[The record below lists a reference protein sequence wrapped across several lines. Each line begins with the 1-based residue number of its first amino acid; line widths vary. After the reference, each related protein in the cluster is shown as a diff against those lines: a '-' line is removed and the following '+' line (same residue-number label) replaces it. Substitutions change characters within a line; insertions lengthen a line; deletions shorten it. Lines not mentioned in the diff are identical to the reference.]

1 MPEERSACEGLPKY
15 RALLSFA
22 YAIAMDQADAS
33 PRLSRQQ
40 AKTLGLSALGGALE
54 FYDFVIFVFFAA
66 TMGQLFFPPDMPDWL
81 RQVQTFGIFAAGY
94 LARPLGGVVMAHFG
108 DRSGRKRMFMLSI
121 LLMAIPTLMMGLLPT
136 YAQVGVL
143 APLLLL
149 LLRIMQ
155 GAAIGGEAPGAWVFV
170 TEHVSP
176 RHRNLA
182 CGTLSAGLCT
192 GILLGSLVARG
203 VHAVFDEAQLLAW
216 GWRLPFLLGGVFGLL
231 AMLLRRK
238 LKETPVFLELQ
249 SRRALSATMPLREVL
264 RSHRGAVVLAMLL
277 TWLLTAAVVVVLL
290 MMPTLLQGLGVPRDA
305 ALAGNT
311 LAIMATILANLL
323 LGYLAD
329 RYGAGRALV
338 ACSVLL
344 GTAFWIFYG
353 SALAGAYSP
362 WLYALAGAAV
372 GVTALVPA
380 IAVAGFPAPVRF
392 SGLSFAYNIAY
403 AIAGGL
409 TPILLSLAIKGSPQ
423 APMHYMAGMAL
434 LGIALGLFVEWRR
447 TSPPSLASRDQADL
461 PA

>member
-1 MPEERSACEGLPKY
+1 
-15 RALLSFA
+15 
-22 YAIAMDQADAS
+22 MDHANS
-33 PRLSRQQ
+33 STRLSREQ

-81 RQVQTFGIFAAGY
+81 RQVQTLGIFAAGY

-121 LLMAIPTLMMGLLPT
+121 LLMAIPTLLMGLLPT

-143 APLLLL
+143 APVLLL

-249 SRRALSATMPLREVL
+249 ARRALSATMPLGEVL
-264 RSHRGAVVLAMLL
+264 REHRGAVLLAMLL
-277 TWLLTAAVVVVLL
+277 TWVLTAAVVVTLL
-290 MMPTLLQGLGVPRDA
+290 MMPTLLQGLGVSRDA
-305 ALAGNT
+305 ALSGNT
-311 LAIMATILANLL
+311 LAICATVVANIVA
-323 LGYLAD
+323 GYLAD
-329 RYGAGRALV
+329 RFGAGRVLV
-338 ACSVLL
+338 VWSALL
-344 GTAFWIFYG
+344 GVAFWMFY
-353 SALAGAYSP
+353 SASLSGDYSQ
-362 WLYALAGAAV
+362 WLYALTGFAV
-372 GVTALVPA
+372 GLTALVPA
-380 IAVAGFPAPVRF
+380 IAVSGFPAPVRF

-403 AIAGGL
+403 ALAGGL
-409 TPILLSLAIKGSPQ
+409 TPVLLSLAINGNPQ
-423 APMHYMAGMAL
+423 APMHYMAAMA
-434 LGIALGLFVEWRR
+434 ALGVALGVVVHRR
-447 TSPPSLASRDQADL
+447 SPQHAQ
-461 PA
+461 